1 MVDKPFLIKY
11 TKNPF
16 LLNRN
21 YTITFGFQKNLLHSL
36 PGICGVPQW
45 KGDTYCDD
53 ENNNAG
59 CDWDGGDCCGA
70 NVKKTYCIECECK
83 DPSAGGGNTDC
94 SKYNNE

>member
-1 MVDKPFLIKY
+1 M
-11 TKNPF
+11 
-16 LLNRN
+16 LLF
-21 YTITFGFQKNLLHSL
+21 ISELQKNLLTE
-36 PGICGVPQW
+36 CGSPKW

-53 ENNNAG
+53 DNNNGG